1 MIEEVLIG
9 STAMS
14 LAQTSL
20 DVACSDLDDAVRC
33 LSDIEGE
40 TIMAN
45 QDLVALLFR
54 VVTARRHLKDVERP
68 MSAAPPASMR

>member
-1 MIEEVLIG
+1 MTEVLLG
-9 STAMS
+9 STEVT

-40 TIMAN
+40 TVMAN

-68 MSAAPPASMR
+68 TSAALPASMR